1 MPPFIRV
8 LSGVLH
14 VDEEHAH
21 FSKDEI
27 LQIRRDVLQMF
38 YIKEQR
44 EDDLKRARIARDLW
58 ATWFEIWSSIHLSSK
73 LAADEGIESTIDTT
87 PVIKSIMAAYEDCE
101 AKDILPVLFI
111 ALHVFRKFHTWSRLR
126 SEADCAMA
134 MVGPILEEILHVQHE
149 IKFTSSCL

>member
-58 ATWFEIWSSIHLSSK
+58 ATWFEVNKVSL
-73 LAADEGIESTIDTT
+73 
-87 PVIKSIMAAYEDCE
+87 VCF
-101 AKDILPVLFI
+101 FI
-111 ALHVFRKFHTWSRLR
+111 CH
-126 SEADCAMA
+126 
-134 MVGPILEEILHVQHE
+134 PILIDIFL
-149 IKFTSSCL
+149 LL